1 MPRSNLKI
9 LTTLL
14 NIPEVKVVGYTE
26 THLTEVMMT
35 IEAEKKKQFALDVIR
50 KVSDCIRSIII

>member
-26 THLTEVMMT
+26 THLKEVMIT
-35 IEAEKKKQFALDVIR
+35 IEAEKKEAICPRCHQKSL
-50 KVSDCIRSIII
+50 VSEP